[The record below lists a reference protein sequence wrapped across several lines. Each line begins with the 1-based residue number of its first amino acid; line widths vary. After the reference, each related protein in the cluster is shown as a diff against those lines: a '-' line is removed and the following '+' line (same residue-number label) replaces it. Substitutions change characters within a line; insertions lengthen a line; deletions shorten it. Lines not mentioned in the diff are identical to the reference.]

1 MDTRFAMLLYVNR
14 SGSTLLSRLLT
25 DWFEDAFVFP
35 EISFLLHLIIDRS
48 RGKIHKGQSLFD
60 VVSAD
65 PRIDA
70 LGLDPAAL
78 QAICRRASSGDLV
91 AFLTELAVASGGRDK
106 YRVIVFKF
114 ETLLY
119 LHDEV
124 LKAFPGLKTIH
135 LVRDPRAVVGSMLR
149 SDLPEK
155 PGFNM
160 ARNSLIFAARHWRNY
175 VRRATA
181 VGRAQSLLTI
191 RFESIGH
198 EPEAAKA
205 SLSDFLELAAS
216 RHGTQQRRYR
226 ISKLDRDLHA
236 HVFQPF
242 LEERA
247 SSWTNE
253 LPEGAVS
260 IVEAL
265 CALEMQHFGYAP
277 SVAAP
282 SRFAILRAYV
292 AHSVQMLDHTFRTL
306 MVYLRRTDRF
316 NSLSRRAKIY
326 LMKR

>member
-1 MDTRFAMLLYVNR
+1 MGAQFAMILYVNR

-35 EISFLLHLIIDRS
+35 EISFLLHLMVDRS
-48 RGKIHKGQSLFD
+48 RGKIHRDQSLFD
-60 VVSAD
+60 VISAD

-78 QAICRRASSGDLV
+78 RDICRRSSSQDLA
-91 AFLTELAVASGGRDK
+91 AFLTELAVASGGRDS

-124 LKAFPGLKTIH
+124 LEAFPGLKTIH

-160 ARNSLIFAARHWRNY
+160 ARNSVVFAARHWRNY
-175 VRRATA
+175 VRRASD
-181 VGRAQSLLTI
+181 VGRARSLLTI
-191 RFESIGH
+191 RFESIGR
-198 EPEAAKA
+198 EPEAVVANI
-205 SLSDFLELAAS
+205 SDFLGLPPS
-216 RHGTQQRRYR
+216 HHGTQQRRYR
-226 ISKLDRDLHA
+226 ISKLDHDLHA
-236 HVFQPF
+236 HVFRPF

-247 SSWTNE
+247 SGWAAE
-253 LPEGAVS
+253 LPERAVAV
-260 IVEAL
+260 VEAL
-265 CALEMQHFGYAP
+265 CALEMRQFDYAP

-282 SRFAILRAYV
+282 SRLAMLRAHA
-292 AHSVQMLDHTFRTL
+292 AHGVQMLDHTIRTL
-306 MVYLRRTDRF
+306 AVYMRRTDRF
-316 NSLSRRAKIY
+316 SSLSRRAKVY

>member
-1 MDTRFAMLLYVNR
+1 MGARFAMILYVNR

-25 DWFEDAFVFP
+25 DWFEDTFVFP
-35 EISFLLHLIIDRS
+35 EISFLMHLMVDRS
-48 RGKIHKGQSLFD
+48 RGKIHQGQSLFD

-78 QAICRRASSGDLV
+78 YAICCRSSSRDLA
-91 AFLTELAVASGGRDK
+91 AFLTELAMASGGRDA

-124 LKAFPGLKTIH
+124 LEAFSGLKTIH

-160 ARNSLIFAARHWRNY
+160 ARNSLIFAARHWRSY
-175 VRRATA
+175 VRRASA

-191 RFESIGH
+191 RFESIGR
-198 EPEAAKA
+198 EPEAVVT
-205 SLSDFLELAAS
+205 SLSNFLELPAS
-216 RHGTQQRRYR
+216 RHRTSQRRYR

-236 HVFQPF
+236 HVFRPF

-247 SSWTNE
+247 SSWASE
-253 LPEGAVS
+253 LPERAVAV
-260 IVEAL
+260 VEAL
-265 CALEMQHFGYAP
+265 CAPEMRQFGYAP
-277 SVAAP
+277 SGAAP
-282 SRFAILRAYV
+282 SRFAMLRAYA
-292 AHSVQMLDHTFRTL
+292 AHGVQMLDHTFRTL
-306 MVYLRRTDRF
+306 AVYMRRTDRF
-316 NSLSRRAKIY
+316 SSLSRRAKVY

>member
-1 MDTRFAMLLYVNR
+1 MGARFAMILYVNR

-25 DWFEDAFVFP
+25 DWFEDTFVFP
-35 EISFLLHLIIDRS
+35 EISFLLHLVVDRS
-48 RGKIHKGQSLFD
+48 RGKIHQGQSLFD

-78 QAICRRASSGDLV
+78 HAICRRSSSRDLA
-91 AFLTELAVASGGRDK
+91 AFLTELAVASGGRDA

-124 LKAFPGLKTIH
+124 LEAFSGLKTIH

-160 ARNSLIFAARHWRNY
+160 ARNSLIFAARHWRSY
-175 VRRATA
+175 VRRASA
-181 VGRAQSLLTI
+181 VGRAHSVLTI
-191 RFESIGH
+191 RFESIGR
-198 EPEAAKA
+198 EPEAVVA
-205 SLSDFLELAAS
+205 SLSDFLGLLAS
-216 RHGTQQRRYR
+216 RHRTPQRRYR
-226 ISKLDRDLHA
+226 ISKLDRELHA
-236 HVFQPF
+236 HVFRPF

-247 SSWTNE
+247 SGWAAE
-253 LPEGAVS
+253 LPERAVAV
-260 IVEAL
+260 VEAL
-265 CALEMQHFGYAP
+265 CAPEMRQFDYAP

-282 SRFAILRAYV
+282 SRFAMLRSYS
-292 AHSVQMLDHTFRTL
+292 AHGVQMLDHTFRTL
-306 MVYLRRTDRF
+306 AVYLRRTDRF
-316 NSLSRRAKIY
+316 SSLSRRAKVY
-326 LMKR
+326 LMKW